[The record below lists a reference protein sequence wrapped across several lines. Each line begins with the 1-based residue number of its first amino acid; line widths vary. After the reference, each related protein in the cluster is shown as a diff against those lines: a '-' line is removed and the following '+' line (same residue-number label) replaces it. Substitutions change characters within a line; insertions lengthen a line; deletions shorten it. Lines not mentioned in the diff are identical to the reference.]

1 MYSTVQYCK
10 LTLTLWVGE
19 RRVAAGGRRRA
30 GDGHYLGTF
39 SLIYIHKDST
49 NTLLYSTVS

>member
-19 RRVAAGGRRRA
+19 RRVAAGGWRRADGGRQAAGGRRQA
-30 GDGHYLGTF
+30 GDGRRGTADVAF
-39 SLIYIHKDST
+39 V
-49 NTLLYSTVS
+49 NR